1 MISLGVESLGV
12 RQGAG
17 YGLQT
22 RTESTSGVIMQTT
35 RQAADVYELWYDAFL
50 CSIRATRIVLCTA
63 LQQ

>member
-22 RTESTSGVIMQTT
+22 RTENTSGVIMQTT
-35 RQAADVYELWYDAFL
+35 RQVADVYELWYGAFR
-50 CSIRATRIVLCTA
+50 CSTRTTNIVFCTA